1 MGKYDFSELYKD
13 ATILDQDF
21 LRNEFGYDIGS
32 EYDEIIYKNYYVNIC
47 SAIYN
52 HNVYRPSTNEI
63 EEFLKN
69 GKINKCGCEKYQSA
83 YMTELERKYLFLLA
97 QAKQL
102 KYDQDNGR
110 GSMIRGE
117 DDKFTLCQDSYD
129 LLSRIGLI
137 KLIRH

>member
-21 LRNEFGYDIGS
+21 LRNEFGFDIGS

-52 HNVYRPSTNEI
+52 NNVYRPSTNEI
-63 EEFLKN
+63 EEFLKF
-69 GKINKCGCEKYQSA
+69 GKIKRCCDLINDFMSEQ
-83 YMTELERKYLFLLA
+83 ERKYLFLLA

-117 DDKFTLCQDSYD
+117 NGEFDLCRDCYD
-129 LLSRIGLI
+129 LLARIGLI